1 MDILYKAEHLA
12 CPYYEQGE
20 RPVIEVAK
28 MVIGEKKKLSVA
40 NNEIV
45 CMIEGRMRFY
55 FLEIRTYEAVKG
67 EILFLPVGG
76 NYSYEALTECMV
88 VIFRVH
94 KPIQFCENYSIE
106 KLYGNN
112 KFISPEDF
120 DTLPQTVPAGI
131 LEINSRVWYFLD
143 GVIDCITDGLK
154 CRCWFDLKV
163 KELFALFRVYYTKEA
178 LSCFFNTI
186 LSGDTAFSEYVR
198 LNWRLYHSIDKLAES
213 MNLTRKQFTK
223 RFEKIFGEL
232 PNRWMIERKAQA
244 VHKEITSTKK
254 SFKQIAMENGFN
266 SDTVFIRFCKKEL
279 GKTPTELREDAE

>member
-67 EILFLPVGG
+67 EILFLPVG
-76 NYSYEALTECMV
+76 
-88 VIFRVH
+88 
-94 KPIQFCENYSIE
+94 ENYSIE

-223 RFEKIFGEL
+223 RFVKIFGEL